1 MALVSV
7 VMPTCNRPHFIGT
20 ALDSALAQT
29 MKDFVV
35 LIGDDSQSDVT
46 ERLIADSG
54 DPRIRY
60 HRNQPGLGATG
71 NWLDLIRRV
80 ETPFLA
86 TLHDDDKWHPQ
97 FLEEMVEPLKG
108 DPDIAMSYCDFWLID
123 ENDQTR
129 FSLTEQESARTGR
142 DSTPTGPVEYDR
154 AEGLRLVAVDNA
166 PQPAYAAVLRTDA
179 VRDLRVPSDI
189 EPLYDIW
196 CSYQL
201 VKHNCGLHYVNK
213 RLTSYRVH
221 DESATGQGF
230 GDAEDAVFQRIL
242 DENPDAGAVLE
253 EIRGYW
259 GGLQWARGT
268 RLMDS
273 LASLRPSQEQLAK
286 AIPNLGGVR
295 SVLASAATRFAAIWH
310 VTRLMRLTKQV
321 LASRH

>member
-7 VMPTCNRPHFIGT
+7 VMPTCDRPHFIRT
-20 ALDSALAQT
+20 ALDSVLAQT

-35 LIGDDSQSDVT
+35 LVGDDGESPDT
-46 ERLIADSG
+46 ERLIAELN

-60 HRNQPGLGATG
+60 HRNRPGLGATG
-71 NWLDLIRRV
+71 NWLDLVRRV

-97 FLEEMVEPLKG
+97 FLEEMVEPLKQ
-108 DPDIAMSYCDFWLID
+108 DADVAMSFCDFWLID
-123 ENDQTR
+123 ENDRTR
-129 FSLTEQESARTGR
+129 FALTEQEAARTGR
-142 DSTPTGPVEYDR
+142 DILPAGPVEYDR

-166 PQPAYAAVLRTDA
+166 PQPAYAAVLRTAD
-179 VRDLRVPSDI
+179 VQRLQVPADI

-201 VKHNCGLHYVNK
+201 VRGNRGLFYVNK

-221 DESATGQGF
+221 DNSATGQGF

-242 DENPDAGAVLE
+242 DENADAGPVLD
-253 EIRGYW
+253 EIRAYW
-259 GGLQWARGT
+259 GSLQWARGT

-273 LASLRPSQEQLAK
+273 LASLRPSQEQLAN
-286 AIPNLGGVR
+286 AIPNLRGVR
-295 SVLASAATRFAAIWH
+295 SILASAATRFAAIWH
-310 VTRLMRLTKQV
+310 MTRLMRLTKQV
-321 LASRH
+321 LDTRR